1 MFLIFLVSLFGPFFW
16 GLGELARLNAL
27 SRSRLL
33 LFIAVSVPFAAL
45 MLAALHYLPLQ
56 ALLQTC
62 PAFAPYAPF
71 SFAVAVFLLPIPSF
85 SLTLHG
91 IKRLL
96 GIPTSARE
104 DLFYGLLFPPSLIA
118 YGVVF
123 FFLYV
128 VVRRDFPVIFCP
140 L

>member
-1 MFLIFLVSLFGPFFW
+1 
-16 GLGELARLNAL
+16 
-27 SRSRLL
+27 
-33 LFIAVSVPFAAL
+33 
-45 MLAALHYLPLQ
+45 MLAALQYLPLQ

-85 SLTLHG
+85 SLTLHSL
-91 IKRLL
+91 KRLL

-104 DLFYGLLFPPSLIA
+104 DLFYGLLFPPCLIA
-118 YGVVF
+118 YSVVP

>member
-1 MFLIFLVSLFGPFFW
+1 MFLIFPVSLFGPFFW

-33 LFIAVSVPFAAL
+33 LFLAVSVPFAAL
-45 MLAALHYLPLQ
+45 MLAALQYLPLQ

-85 SLTLHG
+85 SLTLHSL
-91 IKRLL
+91 KRLL

-104 DLFYGLLFPPSLIA
+104 DLFYGLLFPPCLIA
-118 YGVVF
+118 YSVVP